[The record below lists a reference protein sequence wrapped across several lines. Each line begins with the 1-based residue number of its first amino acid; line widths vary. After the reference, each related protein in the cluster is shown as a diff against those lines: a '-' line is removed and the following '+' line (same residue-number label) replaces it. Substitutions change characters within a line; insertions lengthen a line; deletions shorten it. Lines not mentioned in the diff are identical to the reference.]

1 MTWAHGCRGAWSGEE
16 ALSQLC
22 AENANRFVRV
32 CHPRGAM
39 KHVLALCGVLAV
51 TACNSAP
58 SCSAVVDHLRQ
69 LQAKG
74 GSVVDVSDRAVL
86 VKNCE
91 AESPANEGMRTCV
104 MNAKTLEEAK
114 GCELEAA
121 LKK

>member
-1 MTWAHGCRGAWSGEE
+1 MTY
-16 ALSQLC
+16 
-22 AENANRFVRV
+22 
-32 CHPRGAM
+32 M
-39 KHVLALCGVLAV
+39 LALCGFLAV
-51 TACNSAP
+51 AACNDTP

-74 GSVVDVSDRAVL
+74 GSTVDVADRAVL

-91 AESPANEGMRTCV
+91 AESPGNARMRTCV